1 MNPFRIL
8 VLAVVFTLCLGHESI
23 AQEAYTLN
31 ASAGNVTT
39 LTDVI
44 SFFNAQTCQGFSLAP
59 NCTQAQACT
68 AANAAGGAG
77 CTAAQARAASARIWP
92 STQAG
97 REEFTTFQI
106 AAPKFLDLVGSVAAA
121 KKATFSTAFAALSQV
136 NRDSICTTLGLPAG
150 CSP

>member
-1 MNPFRIL
+1 MRRLLPL
-8 VLAVVFTLCLGHESI
+8 VVLFVLVGISAE
-23 AQEAYTLN
+23 AQETYSLS

-68 AANAAGGAG
+68 AANAPGGSS
-77 CTAAQARAASARIWP
+77 CTAAQARNANARIWP
-92 STQAG
+92 LTQAG
-97 REEFTTFQI
+97 REEYTTFQI
-106 AAPKFLDLVGSVAAA
+106 AMPRFLDLVGSVATA
-121 KKATFSTAFAALSQV
+121 KRQTFSTAWAALSQGS
-136 NRDSICTTLGLPAG
+136 RDSICTTLGLPAG

>member
-1 MNPFRIL
+1 MRRLLPL
-8 VLAVVFTLCLGHESI
+8 VVLLAIFGVNAE

-44 SFFNAQTCQGFSLAP
+44 AFFNAQTCQGFSLAP

-68 AANAAGGAG
+68 AAGAAGGVS
-77 CTAAQARAASARIWP
+77 CTAAQARAANARIWP
-92 STQAG
+92 NTLVG

-106 AAPKFLDLVGSVAAA
+106 AAPKFLDLVGSVASA
-121 KKATFSTAFAALSQV
+121 KRATFLAAFTALSQGSK
-136 NRDSICTTLGLPAG
+136 DSICTTLGLPAG
-150 CSP
+150 CAP